1 VKPSPRNPCV
11 IAVMAV
17 SVVAVLF
24 LGCSNPADV
33 SRNAHLEDHGTYQ
46 VGEMSVLPT
55 CSLARTVYLNG
66 PDPLPPGASVQLQI
80 ARDPEFQSIIHD
92 ETRADIRPQS
102 LAPGNYGGIA
112 SCIRPTRN
120 PGPRPS
126 ELICK
131 GIASNDLP

>member
-1 VKPSPRNPCV
+1 VKPSPRNPCL

-17 SVVAVLF
+17 PVVAVLV

-66 PDPLPPGASVQLQI
+66 PDPLPAGALVQLQI

-102 LAPGNYGGIA
+102 LASGNYYWRYRLVYPAHSEPWSPAERIDMHGD
-112 SCIRPTRN
+112 CI
-120 PGPRPS
+120 
-126 ELICK
+126 E
-131 GIASNDLP
+131 